1 MSMKRPALM
10 AALLVVLASGAAAQ
24 PADNDGARP
33 GNVIGT
39 GQSLPRSDQAGNING
54 ASTHSELAPNLP
66 APSAG
71 DDIQTLLIDAK
82 GSLQAGRTGEAQE
95 ALERAESRALD
106 RSIPAG
112 TERVPAGDPLV
123 GRISRALQALG
134 NGDAAGSIREIE
146 AALPEAAQA
155 DIPR

>member
-1 MSMKRPALM
+1 MKRSALM
-10 AALLVVLASGAAAQ
+10 AALLVVLGGAAAPP

-39 GQSLPRSDQAGNING
+39 GQSLPRSDQAGNLNG

-66 APSAG
+66 APPAG
-71 DDIQTLLIDAK
+71 DDIQTLLMDAK
-82 GSLQAGRTGEAQE
+82 AALQAGRTGEAQE

-112 TERVPAGDPLV
+112 TERVPAADPLV

-134 NGDAAGSIREIE
+134 NGDGAGSIREIN